1 MAEDKFYSKFQK
13 KSSDKTEKTENV
25 KSVEK
30 ADELKETAEIQ
41 RIYTSL
47 ETDSYFCVE
56 NYYSLKEIL
65 LYDKKEFKN

>member
-1 MAEDKFYSKFQK
+1 MRIKITEQQL
-13 KSSDKTEKTENV
+13 KTLRENV
-25 KSVEK
+25 NSVEK
-30 ADELKETAEIQ
+30 TDEQKETAQIQ
-41 RIYTSL
+41 RIYKSL